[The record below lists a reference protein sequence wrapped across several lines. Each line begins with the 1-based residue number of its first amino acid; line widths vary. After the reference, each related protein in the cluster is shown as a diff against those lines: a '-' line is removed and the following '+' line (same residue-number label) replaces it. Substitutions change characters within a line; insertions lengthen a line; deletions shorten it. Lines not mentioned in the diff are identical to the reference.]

1 MAKGEYREAAFDQAL
16 GMLYESAIAPE
27 ALPAGLNAL
36 TKLIDG
42 DTCHLVAWDRRSG
55 APTLSVSHG
64 LPVEVGPDYAA
75 RYAEIDPRRQ
85 LAMTRSP
92 GFVLNCHEHFDKRFV
107 ERDEFFQDYLIPQV
121 GVHYLLGAGD
131 LVPEGDELTLIGFH
145 RYVGHEAFSDDE
157 SSTFKRLLPHLQRAL
172 RLRHRFQEAGNRH
185 LYGNTLLEHSNLATM
200 AISAQGRVVWS
211 NRHGMALLRNA
222 KWLQE
227 VGGRLRAGDDDRD
240 VALNKVMR
248 DVLASGRPGN
258 INLARPATGEHCCVT
273 FMRVSDHS
281 NTGLSDTAA
290 ALLAVVT
297 TTDGW
302 RLASGRQLMEF
313 FGLTPAEARLVRAL
327 ASGEDLD
334 SYALAE
340 GIKKT
345 TARTQLQGAFAK
357 TSTST
362 QKDLVRLVIS
372 LHPVR
377 DGVPISRAG

>member
-1 MAKGEYREAAFDQAL
+1 
-16 GMLYESAIAPE
+16 
-27 ALPAGLNAL
+27 
-36 TKLIDG
+36 
-42 DTCHLVAWDRRSG
+42 
-55 APTLSVSHG
+55 
-64 LPVEVGPDYAA
+64 
-75 RYAEIDPRRQ
+75 
-85 LAMTRSP
+85 
-92 GFVLNCHEHFDKRFV
+92 
-107 ERDEFFQDYLIPQV
+107 
-121 GVHYLLGAGD
+121 
-131 LVPEGDELTLIGFH
+131 
-145 RYVGHEAFSDDE
+145 
-157 SSTFKRLLPHLQRAL
+157 
-172 RLRHRFQEAGNRH
+172 
-185 LYGNTLLEHSNLATM
+185 
-200 AISAQGRVVWS
+200 
-211 NRHGMALLRNA
+211 
-222 KWLQE
+222 
-227 VGGRLRAGDDDRD
+227 
-240 VALNKVMR
+240 MR